1 MPKTMSRKVGEQ
13 IRKLRTDKKL
23 TLDKLAEDAGLSKSY
38 LWELENKNPPRPSA
52 EKLAGLAKALGV
64 TVDFLMGADSDQD
77 LVTAQDRAF
86 FREYQQMTP
95 AMKEKLP
102 PALAM
107 KIFMEAAIPMSK
119 IDQGAVHFVG
129 STTH

>member
-1 MPKTMSRKVGEQ
+1 MIKTIATPNMPDTLPGVKNRIYCYSEQGDFMPKTMSRRVGEQ

-64 TVDFLMGADSDQD
+64 TVDFLMG
-77 LVTAQDRAF
+77 T
-86 FREYQQMTP
+86 
-95 AMKEKLP
+95 
-102 PALAM
+102 
-107 KIFMEAAIPMSK
+107 
-119 IDQGAVHFVG
+119 
-129 STTH
+129 

>member
-1 MPKTMSRKVGEQ
+1 MPKTMSQKVGEQ

-64 TVDFLMGADSDQD
+64 TVDFLMGTDSDQD

-95 AMKEKLP
+95 GMKEKLRQ
-102 PALAM
+102 M
-107 KIFMEAAIPMSK
+107 KKLLDSK
-119 IDQGAVHFVG
+119 
-129 STTH
+129 

>member
-13 IRKLRTDKKL
+13 IRKLRLDKKL

-64 TVDFLMGADSDQD
+64 TVDYFMGTDTEQN
-77 LVTAQDRAF
+77 LETAQDRAF
-86 FREYQQMTP
+86 FREYQQMTAP
-95 AMKEKLP
+95 MKEKLRQ
-102 PALAM
+102 M
-107 KIFMEAAIPMSK
+107 KKLLDEK
-119 IDQGAVHFVG
+119 
-129 STTH
+129 

>member
-1 MPKTMSRKVGEQ
+1 MPKTMSQKVGEQ

-95 AMKEKLP
+95 AMKEKLRQMRK
-102 PALAM
+102 LLD
-107 KIFMEAAIPMSK
+107 SK
-119 IDQGAVHFVG
+119 
-129 STTH
+129 

>member
-13 IRKLRTDKKL
+13 IRRLRTDKKL

-95 AMKEKLP
+95 AMKEKLRQ
-102 PALAM
+102 M
-107 KIFMEAAIPMSK
+107 KK
-119 IDQGAVHFVG
+119 LLD
-129 STTH
+129 TK

>member
-1 MPKTMSRKVGEQ
+1 MPKTTSRKVGEQ

-64 TVDFLMGADSDQD
+64 TVDFLMGADSDHD

-95 AMKEKLP
+95 AMKEKLRQ
-102 PALAM
+102 M
-107 KIFMEAAIPMSK
+107 KKLLDSK
-119 IDQGAVHFVG
+119 
-129 STTH
+129 

>member
-1 MPKTMSRKVGEQ
+1 MPKTMSRKVGEK

-38 LWELENKNPPRPSA
+38 LWELENKDPPRPSA

-95 AMKEKLP
+95 AMKEKLRQ
-102 PALAM
+102 M
-107 KIFMEAAIPMSK
+107 KKLLDSK
-119 IDQGAVHFVG
+119 
-129 STTH
+129 